1 MGIFAQICDI
11 KGAVFTFYRQKRRI
25 WKDIGIRMS
34 TGVSQNE

>member
-1 MGIFAQICDI
+1 MGIFAQIYDI